1 MLLKTGSQLYIA
13 GLTVRPNIRQLILLI
28 CILTLSGCVPYAPI
42 SYYEPDAGGRGRLV
56 TATCPPGE
64 KFLRLYVS
72 GVKVGVRAE
81 EWRISMTF
89 EIPEGKEVRLLSDAI
104 EVVRASGKR
113 KQLRIEGGDFT
124 LGETMHGAKRR
135 RFKDPVPYSGISNK
149 IYWLGVQFEESLGYG
164 LDLDN
169 AVIHFPPFEID
180 GKQKSLPEI
189 TITKVKKGVWFY
201 PLNC

>member
-1 MLLKTGSQLYIA
+1 MKLNIA
-13 GLTVRPNIRQLILLI
+13 RFILLTSWFLVI
-28 CILTLSGCVPYAPI
+28 TGCVPYWLV
-42 SYYEPDAGGRGRLV
+42 SYYEPDAGGRGKLV
-56 TATCPPGE
+56 SATCPPEE

-89 EIPEGKEVRLLSDAI
+89 DIPEGKEVRLLSDVI
-104 EVVRASGKR
+104 ELVLASGKR
-113 KQLRIEGGDFT
+113 EQLRIGGGGFT
-124 LGETMHGAKRR
+124 LGETMHGAKKRE
-135 RFKDPVPYSGISNK
+135 FKDPHPYPGISNK